1 MKKNISIDTINSIN
15 NIDELKKLQ
24 ETLNEAC
31 NKRMSVL
38 NVKAEAENL
47 DIPSY
52 LYIKESFENMSETLF
67 KSAKG
72 RKLIGKY
79 IREHKMNKELSKLFH
94 IYENLAKA
102 DKTINVTTMIQ
113 DMKNMVGE
121 INENKLNAGIDN
133 LKKLLK
139 ESYITIGENAKDLLS
154 ENKNGGITQYVDYVF
169 TTPLK
174 MDNVVKYN
182 KCINEIKSYVDNN
195 EVKGVTFKKATQVDV
210 DECYARYNN
219 LLSDDNTEILKEIRE
234 AENKEL
240 VFEKYKNECLASIDE
255 AIKTD
260 IDQFS
265 CDKLYEFKT
274 KIQNKMYN
282 EETLGLDISNF
293 IELKNVVKE

>member
-67 KSAKG
+67 NSAKG

-121 INENKLNAGIDN
+121 INENNSFGCFF
-133 LKKLLK
+133 
-139 ESYITIGENAKDLLS
+139 Y
-154 ENKNGGITQYVDYVF
+154 
-169 TTPLK
+169 
-174 MDNVVKYN
+174 
-182 KCINEIKSYVDNN
+182 
-195 EVKGVTFKKATQVDV
+195 
-210 DECYARYNN
+210 N
-219 LLSDDNTEILKEIRE
+219 LLCC
-234 AENKEL
+234 
-240 VFEKYKNECLASIDE
+240 VHG
-255 AIKTD
+255 
-260 IDQFS
+260 S
-265 CDKLYEFKT
+265 CK
-274 KIQNKMYN
+274 
-282 EETLGLDISNF
+282 
-293 IELKNVVKE
+293 